1 MDWSKPAHADALAM
15 VMTPED
21 LESHPQA
28 RFPFSN
34 PIRQDP
40 ARSPGALPLAGTDD
54 DDTGLLER
62 GNQREGRRRGCGHA
76 HPSRARFPL
85 ALSHTGTLLATTK
98 E

>member
-28 RFPFSN
+28 RFRF
-34 PIRQDP
+34 PIQQDP